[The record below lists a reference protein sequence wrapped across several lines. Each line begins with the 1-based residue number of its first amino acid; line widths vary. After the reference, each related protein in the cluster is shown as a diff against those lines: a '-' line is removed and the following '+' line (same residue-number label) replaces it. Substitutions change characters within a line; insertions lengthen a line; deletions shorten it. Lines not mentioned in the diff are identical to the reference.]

1 MKKKEMIPSAYK
13 ENKSYREKKL
23 CYIYKKG
30 FSTYAGNKKIIKSE
44 IVVIIMEN
52 IEELLTVHV
61 I

>member
-1 MKKKEMIPSAYK
+1 MKKKEIMPSAYK
-13 ENKSYREKKL
+13 ENKSYKEEKL

-30 FSTYAGNKKIIKSE
+30 FSTNVGNKKIIKSE

-52 IEELLTVHV
+52 IEQLLIVHV